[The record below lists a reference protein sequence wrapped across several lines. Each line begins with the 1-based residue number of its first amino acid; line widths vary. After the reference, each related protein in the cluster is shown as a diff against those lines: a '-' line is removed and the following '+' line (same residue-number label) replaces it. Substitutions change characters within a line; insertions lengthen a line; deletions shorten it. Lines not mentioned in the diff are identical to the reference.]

1 MRQILIASC
10 WKFCKLSISEILFI
24 HRRQIVFHFVIVQMS
39 RWELLD
45 LLDTRTTTL
54 TTLQLNS
61 ETRDPVNDSVTGDGG
76 WTHNDVNTRMMLGDP
91 VISSHSAGQMTSN
104 DSSLLPPSW
113 LSDND
118 SFAEQSLPEEMV
130 SASGKFC
137 YL

>member
-1 MRQILIASC
+1 
-10 WKFCKLSISEILFI
+10 
-24 HRRQIVFHFVIVQMS
+24 MS

-113 LSDND
+113 LSDD